1 MTVGPLRSHEF
12 SGVGRSRATQ
22 QSAEYSSMEWN
33 RIAANWTHWRGAV
46 RERWGKL
53 TDDHLDLIA
62 GRRERLAGR
71 IRELY
76 GLRRD
81 EAERQLRN
89 WERSHFGD
97 TGGGE
102 NP

>member
-1 MTVGPLRSHEF
+1 
-12 SGVGRSRATQ
+12 
-22 QSAEYSSMEWN
+22 
-33 RIAANWTHWRGAV
+33 
-46 RERWGKL
+46 
-53 TDDHLDLIA
+53 
-62 GRRERLAGR
+62 LAGR